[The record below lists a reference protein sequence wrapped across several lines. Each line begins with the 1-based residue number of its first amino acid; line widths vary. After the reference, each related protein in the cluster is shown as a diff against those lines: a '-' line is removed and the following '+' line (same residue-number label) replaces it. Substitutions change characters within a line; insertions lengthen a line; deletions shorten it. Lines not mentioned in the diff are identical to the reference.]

1 MNQNVPRDMAASV
14 KGRLLQNAR
23 AHGEEFQ
30 SVLTRY
36 AIERFLYRLSRSP
49 YRESFVV
56 KGANLFLLWMG
67 AAHRP
72 TRDLDLL
79 GCGTQEV
86 AAVIGVFQAICRQPV
101 EDDGMAFDAETVRA
115 TSVRES
121 EKYAGLRITVKGILG
136 AAIINLQ
143 VDVGFGDA
151 VVPAAQEAVFP
162 SMLGVPGASLLTYP
176 RETVIAEKCEAMVDL
191 GLGNSRL
198 KDFYDLWHLAGHFD
212 FEGILLGQAVSATF
226 QRRGTALITL
236 PPPAL
241 TEAFYGDADRRR
253 QWEAYLKKS
262 SLSAASPVSL
272 EECAHLLSVFLLPL
286 LRATQDRV
294 HFHSSWHH
302 TSLTWVEKEKV

>member
-1 MNQNVPRDMAASV
+1 MSQSSPRNMAASV

-49 YRESFVV
+49 HRESFVV

-79 GCGTQEV
+79 GYGTQDV
-86 AAVIGVFQAICRQPV
+86 AAITGVFQAICRQPV
-101 EDDGMAFDAETVRA
+101 EDDGMTFDAETVRV

-121 EKYAGLRITVKGILG
+121 EKYAGLQITLSGGLG
-136 AAIINLQ
+136 KAVIRLQ
-143 VDVGFGDA
+143 VDIGFGDA
-151 VVPAAQEAVFP
+151 VVPAVQEAVFP

-176 RETVIAEKCEAMVDL
+176 RETVVAEKCEAMIDL

-198 KDFYDLWHLAGHFD
+198 KDFYDLRHLANHFD
-212 FEGILLGQAVSATF
+212 FEGLLLCQAMSATF
-226 QRRGTALITL
+226 QRRGTTLFTL
-236 PPPAL
+236 PPPTL
-241 TEAFYGDADRRR
+241 PEAFYQR
-253 QWEAYLKKS
+253 E
-262 SLSAASPVSL
+262 P
-272 EECAHLLSVFLLPL
+272 
-286 LRATQDRV
+286 
-294 HFHSSWHH
+294 
-302 TSLTWVEKEKV
+302 